1 MALSIVVLNREH
13 EVSGFDCA
21 VPALNDWLA
30 KIARQHQK
38 NALSSSFVLV
48 DEAHPTHILGY
59 YALAIRGLIY
69 TDTLPPHMA
78 KRLPAQVPGLTL
90 ARLAVANSE
99 KKKGY
104 GEMLLIDAMLRAKN
118 VARQTGGYALFVD
131 AKDQG
136 AAQFYGQYGFVALPL
151 NPLTM
156 AIAISAIASAPIAA
170 QEK

>member
-13 EVSGFDCA
+13 DVSGFDCA

-48 DEAHPTHILGY
+48 DDATPNQILGY
-59 YALAIRGLIY
+59 YALAIRGLTY
-69 TDTLPPHMA
+69 TDTLPPNMA

-90 ARLAVANSE
+90 ARLAVAQSE
-99 KKKGY
+99 QKKGY
-104 GEMLLIDAMLRAKN
+104 GEMLLVDAMLRAKN
-118 VARQTGGYALFVD
+118 VSRQTGGYALFVD

-136 AAQFYGQYGFVALPL
+136 AAQFYGKYGFVGLPG

-156 AIAISAIASAPIAA
+156 ALAIPAIESPR
-170 QEK
+170 